1 MFHLH
6 WTTHDNTKGG
16 ILGRDNVLGQVWDLF
31 DMYIGCK
38 HLRWENEPR
47 LMDSVGEDRRSG
59 RDRKNAWGHY
69 SSSLASVIIITI
81 LIIIST
87 WRFVLSNYF
96 NYFFNEYRVTERN
109 VYCAEHYQCKKGVYC
124 KS

>member
-1 MFHLH
+1 M
-6 WTTHDNTKGG
+6 
-16 ILGRDNVLGQVWDLF
+16 
-31 DMYIGCK
+31 
-38 HLRWENEPR
+38 ENESR

-69 SSSLASVIIITI
+69 SSSPASVIIITI

-109 VYCAEHYQCKKGVYC
+109 VCCVEQCQCTKGVYC
-124 KS
+124 KVCCTLCKVFKIISY

>member
-38 HLRWENEPR
+38 PQW
-47 LMDSVGEDRRSG
+47 G
-59 RDRKNAWGHY
+59 RTGGLEEIERTPG
-69 SSSLASVIIITI
+69 VII
-81 LIIIST
+81 
-87 WRFVLSNYF
+87 VL
-96 NYFFNEYRVTERN
+96 
-109 VYCAEHYQCKKGVYC
+109 H
-124 KS
+124 